1 MFFDYIENRKLTNN
15 NNNKK
20 TIHMLKTHTKRQFLR
35 LSRLE
40 KEDYYLKSI
49 NDQFISMMHVLIISI
64 DLDPFF
70 N

>member
-1 MFFDYIENRKLTNN
+1 
-15 NNNKK
+15 
-20 TIHMLKTHTKRQFLR
+20 MLKTHTKRQFLR

-49 NDQFISMMHVLIISI
+49 NDQFMHVLIISI